1 MTVTKEETVKM
12 DAKSCVSFGEAYAL
26 LSPLF
31 LYPDE
36 ESFLFLKNEI
46 FSPLET
52 YLAEIFKTYPNP
64 AREDVYR
71 LVRALKEKADAM
83 RARGDFQ
90 KAYAVS
96 FGHIE
101 SDVPLHESEYHG
113 GDIFYKTQMMA
124 DVSGFYSAFGFALSE
139 EAKERV
145 DHISTELE
153 FMHALEYKQAYAI
166 ENAWDEKAAL
176 SEDAKKKFIAEH
188 VGKWFGALRDRL
200 MKKDENGFYT
210 LLLQLA
216 AQVVE
221 REACELG
228 VELSPLLHVMTP
240 ASEALENNCM
250 SCMGNDEESGF

>member
-1 MTVTKEETVKM
+1 MMTAIKEEIAKM
-12 DAKSCVSFGEAYAL
+12 DAKRCMDFGEIYAL

-36 ESFLFLKNEI
+36 EAFVFLKNEI
-46 FSPLET
+46 FSPIKT
-52 YLAEIFKTYPNP
+52 HLAEIFKTHPS
-64 AREDVYR
+64 RGDVSR
-71 LVRALKEKADAM
+71 LVNALKEKSDAM

-90 KAYAVS
+90 KEYAVS

-113 GDIFYKTQMMA
+113 GDIFYKTQLMA

-145 DHISTELE
+145 DHIGTELE
-153 FMHALEYKQAYAI
+153 FMHALEYKQAYAL
-166 ENAWDEKAAL
+166 ENGWSDKAAL
-176 SEDAKKKFIAEH
+176 CEDAKKKFIAEH
-188 VGKWFGALRDRL
+188 AGKWFAALRDRL

-210 LLLQLA
+210 ALICLA
-216 AQVVE
+216 AQVIE
-221 REACELG
+221 REAEELG

-250 SCMGNDEESGF
+250 SCMGNDEEAGF